1 MYYGVDKNYDTVLR
15 GRGQGVCDDSTEAVV
30 IKSVTMGE
38 GVQTL
43 LNLRD
48 VIYERPPLM
57 KVSFIKCE
65 YILVLECLIISV
77 AKVKMW
83 KVMAKWCKWWWRGGE
98 FETKLDSH
106 IFHLEQNRKQEKNG
120 KFYSVL
126 FASNSFDLNVLC

>member
-1 MYYGVDKNYDTVLR
+1 MFDIFQACSSANSEGNVYCTRGSTKNYDTVLR

-57 KVSFIKCE
+57 KVRFIKCE

-77 AKVKMW
+77 AKVKM
-83 KVMAKWCKWWWRGGE
+83 
-98 FETKLDSH
+98 
-106 IFHLEQNRKQEKNG
+106 
-120 KFYSVL
+120 
-126 FASNSFDLNVLC
+126 